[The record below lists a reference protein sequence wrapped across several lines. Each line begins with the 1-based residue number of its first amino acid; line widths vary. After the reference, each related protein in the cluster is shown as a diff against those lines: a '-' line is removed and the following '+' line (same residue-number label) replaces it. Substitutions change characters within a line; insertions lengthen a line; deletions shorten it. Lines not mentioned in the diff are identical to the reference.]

1 MGAIKHLLRY
11 IAGTLDL
18 GLRYARHG
26 NTSLD
31 LVGYNDSDL
40 GGDTDDRK
48 STTGIIF
55 FLGDMP
61 VSWQSQK
68 QRVVA
73 LSSCEAEYIAG
84 AGAVCQA
91 VWLGRLLNVDI
102 KLRPPKLKMDNMSA
116 IALSKNPILHDR
128 SKHIDTKYHYIR
140 ECVENGRI
148 ELDFTSSQEQ
158 LADVLT
164 KSLGRVKFQ
173 ELRGKIGVVEVK

>member
-1 MGAIKHLLRY
+1 MVAVKHLLRY
-11 IAGTLDL
+11 IAGTIDY
-18 GLRYARHG
+18 GLLYSKHG
-26 NTSLD
+26 NGELH
-31 LVGYNDSDL
+31 LCGYSDSDL
-40 GGDTDDRK
+40 GGDVDDRK
-48 STTGIIF
+48 STTGMIF
-55 FLGDMP
+55 FLGNMP

-128 SKHIDTKYHYIR
+128 SKHINTKYHYIG
-140 ECVENGRI
+140 ECVENAWEDRAGFH
-148 ELDFTSSQEQ
+148 ELSG
-158 LADVLT
+158 AA
-164 KSLGRVKFQ
+164 R
-173 ELRGKIGVVEVK
+173 